1 MKKKTALGILGAGLI
16 IPTAFGLAGCSHDH
30 KASAEWTMDS
40 NNHWHVCSEK
50 DCNEK
55 VGVENHETRYITGV
69 GAGPNSHGWQH
80 KECADCGYKI
90 SGDFITVH
98 APNITT
104 KITTTGT
111 GGSQTSTTRY
121 QISCGDK
128 SCKEYYVDN
137 QDTSATAVKAKDM
150 TVLDDHY
157 VGTSAIK
164 VPYTNLGNSIIS
176 FGGGYIAKVTSDKKL
191 EPYEIPAPADGNGVT
206 QYTYTTGG
214 KTITLNV
221 KGNYATVSGNES
233 STGLFNG
240 LNGTIQCSID
250 KINDSTSLLIVSAGG
265 LNVIGKIGADN
276 ILTLLTSASG
286 IVSTDADATAKAGT
300 VYTLADGTTYKVY
313 TQNGKSYCDVQN
325 GDDVLI
331 YPCKVGTGTLE
342 VLGTTFK
349 VTTTTKDGKTT
360 NTLSVE
366 KKGTKKY
373 QGTSILGEI
382 YFNVV
387 DGKNVAY
394 LETVYEEQ
402 GADKKKTE
410 KTAIVATG
418 EWEELEDRVV
428 VTVKGQ
434 TQSFGYTIDNDLLV
448 MLYV

>member
-98 APNITT
+98 APKIET

-111 GGSQTSTTRY
+111 EGSQTSTTRY
-121 QISCGDK
+121 QISCGDE
-128 SCKEYYVDN
+128 SCKEYYV
-137 QDTSATAVKAKDM
+137 QGTVVAKDM

-164 VPYTNLGNSIIS
+164 VPYTSLGNDIIS

-206 QYTYTTGG
+206 KYTYTTGE

-221 KGNYATVSGNES
+221 KGNYATVSGNDS

-250 KINDSTSLLIVSAGG
+250 KINDSTSLLIVSADGI
-265 LNVIGKIGADN
+265 NVIGKIGDN
-276 ILTLLTSASG
+276 NALTLLTSASE
-286 IVSTDADATAKAGT
+286 IVSTDADETAKAGT
-300 VYTLADGTTYKVY
+300 VYTLTDGTTYKVY

-325 GDDVLI
+325 GDGVLI

-349 VTTTTKDGKTT
+349 VTTTKKDNKTT

-394 LETVYEEQ
+394 LETVYEEASTT
-402 GADKKKTE
+402 GNAVK

-434 TQSFGYTIDNDLLV
+434 TQSFGYTIDNDLLA
-448 MLYV
+448 MLYF